1 MKKLMAIALAAT
13 LAVSMTACGN
23 NGTTSPV
30 QDDTQGKTALD
41 ILTDVWAAYS
51 EDEKFAV
58 AGGDYENMVSDA
70 PGTVN
75 VTDGETLNTLFGF
88 PADSTAL
95 IDDGAS
101 LMHMMNQNNFTAAV
115 YHVTDA
121 KEVSGIAA
129 ALKDSIMSKQWI
141 CGFPEEMQIFSVG
154 EQYVVTVFGTADALD
169 SFEEHLETVYKSTQD
184 LYDED
189 IR

>member
-13 LAVSMTACGN
+13 LAVGMTACGN
-23 NGTTSPV
+23 SGTTETV
-30 QDDTQGKTALD
+30 KDDTQGKTALD
-41 ILTDVWAAYS
+41 ILTDVWAAYP

-58 AGGDYENMVSDA
+58 SGGDYENMVMDA

-75 VTDGETLNTLFGF
+75 VADGETLNALFGF
-88 PADSTAL
+88 PTDSTAL

-115 YHVTDA
+115 YHVADA
-121 KEVSGIAA
+121 KDVQSVAT
-129 ALKDSIMSKQWI
+129 ALKDSIMSRQWI
-141 CGFPEEMQIFSVG
+141 CGFPEELQIFSVG
-154 EQYVVTVFGTADALD
+154 EQYVVTVFGTEDALN
-169 SFEEHLETVYKSTQD
+169 SFEEQLETVYKSTKD